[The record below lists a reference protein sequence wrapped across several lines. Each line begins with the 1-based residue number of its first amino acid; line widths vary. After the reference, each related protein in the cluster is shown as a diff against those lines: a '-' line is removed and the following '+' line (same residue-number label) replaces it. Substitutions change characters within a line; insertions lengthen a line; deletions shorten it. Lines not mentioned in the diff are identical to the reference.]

1 MNCISRRAAYAAR
14 KVDSLDD
21 RRTPLVEKS
30 CDWSKQRMSK
40 NLMQKSHKKKRKRGK
55 TYFSMGKKKKK
66 NLSLAR
72 AEHP

>member
-1 MNCISRRAAYAAR
+1 MNCISRRAAYAAH

-30 CDWSKQRMSK
+30 CDWSKQRMSE
-40 NLMQKSHKKKRKRGK
+40 NPMQKSHKKEKKVGNDLF
-55 TYFSMGKKKKK
+55 FSEKM
-66 NLSLAR
+66 NLSLPR